1 MILTRPQISNT
12 EDLSCRPPDVG
23 DTDYL
28 IGAIL
33 SSSGSTGPPKAVAL
47 TQTILKYYSMYSDF
61 NVPSDHVRCC
71 FSTLHWYSGVI
82 TLLASIVK
90 ASTRIITTRP
100 FSPEY
105 AVELIKEFGIHYFV
119 FPARQ
124 LTLLSEYL
132 KDQPTQLESIRH
144 IDIGGSLAN
153 IKHIQKL
160 KEFVPNGT
168 IGNFYGM
175 TEFFGLLTKRLD
187 VTEKYCAGQLLTM
200 GDVKIVNEAGQQV
213 EINGK
218 GEVLIKPWFPV
229 LVK

>member
-1 MILTRPQISNT
+1 MSF
-12 EDLSCRPPDVG
+12 RPPDLG

-47 TQTILKYYSMYSDF
+47 TQTILKYYSVYSDF
-61 NVPSDHVRCC
+61 NVPADYIRCC

-90 ASTRIITTRP
+90 ASTRIVTTRP

-105 AVELIKEFGIHYFV
+105 AVELIKEYGINYFV

-132 KDQPTQLESIRH
+132 KDRPTDLDSIRH

-153 IKHIQKL
+153 IKHIRKL
-160 KEFVPNGT
+160 KEFLPNGN

-175 TEFFGLLTKRLD
+175 TEFFGLLTRRLD

-200 GDVKIVNEAGQQV
+200 GDVKIVDEDERNMGINE
-213 EINGK
+213 K
-218 GEVLIKPWFPV
+218 GEILIKPWFPV
-229 LVK
+229 LVKSLEQIISIN

>member
-1 MILTRPQISNT
+1 MHS
-12 EDLSCRPPDVG
+12 SPPDLG
-23 DTDYL
+23 DTDFL

-47 TQTILKYYSMYSDF
+47 SQTILKYYSMYSDF
-61 NVPSDHVRCC
+61 NIPTDYIRCC

-82 TLLASIVK
+82 TLLASMVK
-90 ASTRIITTRP
+90 ASTRIVTTQA

-105 AVELIKEFGIHYFV
+105 TVKLIKEFGINYFV

-132 KDQPTQLESIRH
+132 KNNPTELDSIRN

-160 KEFVPNGT
+160 NEFLPNGT

-175 TEFFGLLTKRLD
+175 TEFFGLLTRKLD
-187 VTEKYCAGQLLTM
+187 VTEKYCAGQLLSM
-200 GDVKIVNEAGQQV
+200 GEVKIVSEEGDNMGIGE
-213 EINGK
+213 K
-218 GEVLIKPWFPV
+218 GEVWIKPWFPV
-229 LVK
+229 LVRSGYKHLFS